1 MIYYFVVLLIKIDD
15 INVENDLL
23 LSISLFFF
31 FIQNVQIAE
40 FKINQKKK
48 KKNDSSY
55 LFYTII
61 ILFFPF
67 FQNLFQ
73 IF

>member
-1 MIYYFVVLLIKIDD
+1 MIYYFVVLLIKIDG

-31 FIQNVQIAE
+31 IQNVQIAE
-40 FKINQKKK
+40 FKINQKK

-67 FQNLFQ
+67 F
-73 IF
+73 

>member
-1 MIYYFVVLLIKIDD
+1 MIYYFVVLLIKIDG

-31 FIQNVQIAE
+31 IQNVQIAE
-40 FKINQKKK
+40 FKINQKK

>member
-23 LSISLFFF
+23 LSISLFF

-67 FQNLFQ
+67 F
-73 IF
+73 

>member
-31 FIQNVQIAE
+31 IQNVQIAE

-48 KKNDSSY
+48 KK
-55 LFYTII
+55 TIARI
-61 ILFFPF
+61 YFTR
-67 FQNLFQ
+67 
-73 IF
+73 